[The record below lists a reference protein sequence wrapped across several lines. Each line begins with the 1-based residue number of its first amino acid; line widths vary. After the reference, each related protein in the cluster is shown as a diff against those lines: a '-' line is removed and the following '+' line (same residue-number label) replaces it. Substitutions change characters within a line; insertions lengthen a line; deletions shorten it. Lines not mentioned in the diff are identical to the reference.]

1 MVMYVKYKSAKHYN
15 SIPIVDPFISVGNLK
30 LKTFENPPM
39 VGSKDLNKCGC
50 SWREEKYLQ
59 IIG

>member
-50 SWREEKYLQ
+50 S
-59 IIG
+59 